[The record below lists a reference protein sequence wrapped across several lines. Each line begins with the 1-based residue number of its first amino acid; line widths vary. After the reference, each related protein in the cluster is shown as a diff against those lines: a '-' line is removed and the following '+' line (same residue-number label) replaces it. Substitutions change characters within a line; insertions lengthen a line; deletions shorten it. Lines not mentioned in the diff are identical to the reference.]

1 MGQMVEH
8 ADAFNK
14 YLDSIKERNPLLQST
29 MSTTSME
36 IEQLQRSLILRI
48 LHRMAIT
55 TSMPQ

>member
-14 YLDSIKERNPLLQST
+14 YLESIKERNPLLQST

-36 IEQLQRSLILRI
+36 IE
-48 LHRMAIT
+48 
-55 TSMPQ
+55 